1 MKEIYVG
8 EAKAGTDFFLKFVT
22 SGAKYECNILRYN
35 VARAVV
41 KVYTSNSEIFF
52 TFFLEI
58 LEIQNIS
65 YKIESGKI

>member
-1 MKEIYVG
+1 MKKNYVG
-8 EAKAGTDFFLKFVT
+8 EAKARTDLFRKFGT

-35 VARAVV
+35 GARAVV

-58 LEIQNIS
+58 LENTKYIL
-65 YKIESGKI
+65 

>member
-35 VARAVV
+35 VARE
-41 KVYTSNSEIFF
+41 KLRNIPQILRYFLL
-52 TFFLEI
+52 FFLEI
-58 LEIQNIS
+58 LENTKYIL
-65 YKIESGKI
+65 